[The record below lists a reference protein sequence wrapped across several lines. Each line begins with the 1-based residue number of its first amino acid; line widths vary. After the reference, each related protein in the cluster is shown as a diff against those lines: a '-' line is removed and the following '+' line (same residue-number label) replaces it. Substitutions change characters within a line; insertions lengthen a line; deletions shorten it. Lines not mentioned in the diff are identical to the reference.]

1 MSLTHTHANKL
12 LFCPMVVMSAV
23 HQRAGGVSLH
33 RLPHLAGPE
42 CTAGVP
48 NTSGAAEWDVL
59 SADQTDQLP
68 HSTQLRPHAGQCYIC
83 THTHFTLYHH
93 MKCFIF
99 LYLSALLFLSQCW
112 QLLSLCV
119 ALFLPQHHFL
129 WYLRQYLQRNADPR
143 SLATHSMMYK
153 YISLSDWFS
162 NIYLY
167 L

>member
-23 HQRAGGVSLH
+23 HQRAGGVSFH
-33 RLPHLAGPE
+33 RLPHLTGPE

-83 THTHFTLYHH
+83 AHTHFTLYHH